1 MVPVSLLCKGFL
13 KALVAADRP
22 DQSAAD
28 DDVQIVENYRLN
40 DEANDDDIENDK
52 QLQEIVESRRMYLNQ
67 SIKAAAKRD
76 ICVTEQLNTE
86 KLLKRLMKKNVT
98 LML

>member
-13 KALVAADRP
+13 KALVATDRP
-22 DQSAAD
+22 DKCAAD

-40 DEANDDDIENDK
+40 NETNDDDIENDD
-52 QLQEIVESRRMYLNQ
+52 QLREIVESRRLFLNQ

-76 ICVTEQLNTE
+76 ISVTEQLNTE
-86 KLLKRLMKKNVT
+86 KFLKRLMKKDVPI
-98 LML
+98 MI